1 MDHRMNPLYVFV
13 IAGKFL
19 RPLVVAACVA
29 IVTAIPVAA
38 ARRRLHI
45 PGYVGIAFAAF
56 VVALLVGKFSGRA
69 GISGTTTGFFLSL
82 LFFFLMATAVGSV
95 VALFFYR
102 HPEV

>member
-1 MDHRMNPLYVFV
+1 MNKLLWPAVL
-13 IAGKFL
+13 AG
-19 RPLVVAACVA
+19 CVA

-38 ARRRLHI
+38 ARRKLHI
-45 PGYVGIAFAAF
+45 PGYVGLAFLAF
-56 VVALLVGKFSGRA
+56 VIALLAGKFSGRA
-69 GISGTTTGFFLSL
+69 GITGTSSGVFLSI